1 MQETP
6 TIDILLCMKGEKV
19 NMHNCSYT
27 KKSKMDLKIE
37 INKRFGMPF
46 FIPLIALVCCFL
58 LTSRRDQ
65 KMYNL
70 NKYIYFFVGFVILA
84 FAEITVRYSGNSWNH
99 TAIYYLIPVGMMP
112 LFYFALVR
120 KFKYENLQ

>member
-1 MQETP
+1 
-6 TIDILLCMKGEKV
+6 
-19 NMHNCSYT
+19 
-27 KKSKMDLKIE
+27 
-37 INKRFGMPF
+37 
-46 FIPLIALVCCFL
+46 
-58 LTSRRDQ
+58 
-65 KMYNL
+65 MYNL

-120 KFKYENLQ
+120 KFKYENLHK